1 MNGGQLSIQD
11 TLPLALRRRVV
22 QVCDRYEQ
30 AARAGQ
36 RPRIEDC
43 VADVPE
49 PERSAV
55 LRELIALDLRLRRS
69 AVRIRRLRVLRSL
82 PRPGRADRFGHPV
95 PGHRGP

>member
-1 MNGGQLSIQD
+1 MSDGRASIQD

-30 AARAGQ
+30 AARVGQ
-36 RPRIEDC
+36 RLRIEDC

-55 LRELIALDLRLRRS
+55 LRELIALDFRLRRD
-69 AVRIRRLRVLRSL
+69 AR
-82 PRPGRADRFGHPV
+82 
-95 PGHRGP
+95 